1 MVLLKSLLF
10 RRYENL
16 LIECIIIEHLAI
28 WLAAQA
34 NSYRATMLN
43 SIYGR
48 LSLLLVQANARA
60 FMARSN
66 TATTMDLLEVRVV
79 LCKVVC
85 INKCIFCNDVYA
97 YN

>member
-1 MVLLKSLLF
+1 MHNY
-10 RRYENL
+10 RT
-16 LIECIIIEHLAI
+16 LAI

-34 NSYRATMLN
+34 NSSRAAMLN
-43 SIYGR
+43 SNYGR
-48 LSLLLVQANARA
+48 LSLLLVQANAHA

-79 LCKVVC
+79 FCRVVC
-85 INKCIFCNDVYA
+85 INKCIFCNDVYV